1 MPTNNRTCRTRL
13 VRAAVVIIGTLLLNL
28 APAVAYAS
36 DTTKSSVAGTGGSA
50 VSITTGVLA
59 VAGALYL
66 AYRRG
71 VVLVVLL
78 AIAAGAMLSGTSFA
92 GTLSDLA
99 DHLAH
104 AAVDAV
110 TAALS

>member
-1 MPTNNRTCRTRL
+1 MPANNRTRRTRL
-13 VRAAVVIIGTLLLNL
+13 ARGAVVATGALVL
-28 APAVAYAS
+28 ALTPAAAYAA

-59 VAGALYL
+59 VATALYL

-71 VVLVVLL
+71 TVLLVLL

-92 GTLSDLA
+92 ATLSDLT

-104 AAVDAV
+104 AVVDAV